1 MDLFNRRERRE
12 RREEEAEE
20 TALANCFKWEIL
32 SFFSAPSAPSVVK
45 KNLVH
50 KSADN
55 CHNENRI
62 S

>member
-45 KNLVH
+45 
-50 KSADN
+50 
-55 CHNENRI
+55 
-62 S
+62 

>member
-20 TALANCFKWEIL
+20 TALANCVKWEIL

-45 KNLVH
+45 
-50 KSADN
+50 
-55 CHNENRI
+55 
-62 S
+62 